1 MTDPISVKT
10 SVKCVVPLWLLRFSF
25 IQLSSLRP
33 QTCSVNVR
41 TCKASAVKL
50 NSSTWSKYIID
61 DTAESRGCR
70 RWTIRGKLS
79 SCSRKQRRIVN
90 PNLNPISSS
99 PGTDIDPEVD
109 FIWIAVRLR
118 GVVLSVPNSSRG
130 SHSCFLAYSAASYA
144 TVFIPQRCMCLLVSG
159 CLTLICEMH
168 VGREH
173 VPVGRLD
180 SFFRPGGWHFVPSS
194 PFAVKQWVSN
204 GKYCSWIWVW
214 WMPNKDIFTVSH
226 CSHRNNLNHFL
237 E

>member
-1 MTDPISVKT
+1 MPDIHETLPPVEPVCPSMTDPISVKT

-130 SHSCFLAYSAASYA
+130 SHSCFLAGFCSELRY
-144 TVFIPQRCMCLLVSG
+144 CLHPTEVY
-159 CLTLICEMH
+159 
-168 VGREH
+168 
-173 VPVGRLD
+173 VPVSERMSDADLWNACGEGACPRWQIR
-180 SFFRPGGWHFVPSS
+180 SFFSS
-194 PFAVKQWVSN
+194 WRMAFCSKQSICCQTMGVKWNV
-204 GKYCSWIWVW
+204 
-214 WMPNKDIFTVSH
+214 
-226 CSHRNNLNHFL
+226 L
-237 E
+237 